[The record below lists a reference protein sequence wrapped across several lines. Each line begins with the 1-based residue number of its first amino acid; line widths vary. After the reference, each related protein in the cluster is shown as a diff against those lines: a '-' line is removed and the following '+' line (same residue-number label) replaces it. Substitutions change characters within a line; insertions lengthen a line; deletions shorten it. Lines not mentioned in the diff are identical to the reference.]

1 MCSLPKDLQQNRVE
15 EEKQGLRSQADLR
28 LNPNLMLTL
37 GKFNFLDNLL
47 PKLEQKNRMA
57 LLQGFLRIKF
67 TMSINFVE
75 MFKTLLLQA

>member
-1 MCSLPKDLQQNRVE
+1 MCSLPKDLQQKGIE

-47 PKLEQKNRMA
+47 PKHEQKNKMA
-57 LLQGFLRIKF
+57 LLQGFLRINA
-67 TMSINFVE
+67 MSVNFLK
-75 MFKTLLLQA
+75 MIKIL